1 MNHFIDIKD
10 IPINDLRSIIE
21 KSKKRKK
28 KRLNYK
34 KVELDNDAF
43 FKNKLLMILM
53 EKPSLRTRLSLLVAA
68 KQLGG
73 SAMTLRPDEIHL
85 GSKGESIKDTAEIL
99 SRLGDAFVFRTN
111 NHDKVLEF
119 KKYLSIPLICGLS
132 PKSHSLQVI
141 SDVQYIEETLGKN
154 ISKIV
159 VSFIGDGNNNVINS
173 LIEISA
179 KLSFELNI
187 GCPKKYSPKKSLNWA
202 KKNGGK
208 ISIFYNAKEAVKNAD
223 VVITDKWISLHEV
236 NKNQKLKELKNFQVN
251 SKLMSLAK
259 KNAIFLHC
267 LPASIGKEVTKEV
280 LYGRQSKV
288 YSQAENRI
296 CSVKSV
302 IEYCLK

>member
-1 MNHFIDIKD
+1 VKHFIDIKD
-10 IPINDLRSIIE
+10 ISAKNIRSIIE
-21 KSKKRKK
+21 NSKKRKK
-28 KRLNYK
+28 NRSNYRK
-34 KVELDNDAF
+34 ETF
-43 FKNKLLMILM
+43 FKNKLMIILM
-53 EKPSLRTRLSLLVAA
+53 EKPSLRTRMSLLNAA
-68 KQLGG
+68 YVGG
-73 SAMTLRPDEIHL
+73 GRAITLRSDEIHL

-99 SRLGDAFVFRTN
+99 SRSGDLFVFRTTD
-111 NHDKVLEF
+111 HDKVLEF
-119 KKYLSIPLICGLS
+119 KKHLSIPLICGLS
-132 PKSHSLQVI
+132 NKAHALQVV
-141 SDVQYIEETLGKN
+141 SDVQYIEDTLGKN

-159 VSFIGDGNNNVINS
+159 VSWIGDGNNNVINS

-179 KLSFELNI
+179 KLSFKLNI
-187 GCPKKYSPKKSLNWA
+187 GCPKKYSPKESLNWA

-208 ISIFYNAKEAVKNAD
+208 INIFYNAKEAVKNSD

-236 NKNQKLKELKNFQVN
+236 NKTQKLKELKEFQVN
-251 SKLMSLAK
+251 SKLMSSAK